1 MLANAQCQSTGSSPI
16 HRIRQQAG
24 SYNGMHLSDVIT
36 HYIQRN
42 FFTSTLIHCP
52 TVCISRYA
60 PLRSPFR
67 CMSMLQ
73 VQGVFK
79 SYATAQGPLAVLR
92 GADLQLGQGESL
104 ALMGE
109 SGSGKSTLLHLVAG
123 LDQVDKGSI
132 EIAGQRLDQMNE
144 AQLANW
150 RRTEIGLVFQQ
161 FNLIGSLKVEDNLAF
176 QARLAGRYQPQW
188 QAELVERLGLG
199 TLLKRYPEQL
209 SGGQQQ
215 RVAIGRALAS
225 RPGLL
230 LADEPTGNL
239 DENTSD
245 EVLQLLLDLLADSPT
260 SLLMVTHS
268 PRVAARLDRQ
278 AVLHLGRLAAEG
290 DR

>member
-1 MLANAQCQSTGSSPI
+1 MLEVK
-16 HRIRQQAG
+16 
-24 SYNGMHLSDVIT
+24 D
-36 HYIQRN
+36 
-42 FFTSTLIHCP
+42 
-52 TVCISRYA
+52 
-60 PLRSPFR
+60 
-67 CMSMLQ
+67 
-73 VQGVFK
+73 VFK
-79 SYATAQGPLAVLR
+79 SYQTAQGPLPVLR
-92 GADLQLGQGESL
+92 GVDLSLHNGSSL

-123 LDQVDKGSI
+123 LDQAD
-132 EIAGQRLDQMNE
+132 AGQIEVAGERLDQMTE

-161 FNLIGSLKVEDNLAF
+161 FNLIGSLRVEDNLAF

-188 QAELVERLGLG
+188 QAQLVERLGLG
-199 TLLKRYPEQL
+199 DLLKRYPEQL

-239 DENTSD
+239 DEATSV
-245 EVLQLLLDLLADSPT
+245 EVLQLLLDLLADSST

-268 PRVAARLDRQ
+268 PRVAERLSHQ
-278 AVLHLGRLAAEG
+278 VILHHGRLAAESG
-290 DR
+290 R

>member
-1 MLANAQCQSTGSSPI
+1 
-16 HRIRQQAG
+16 
-24 SYNGMHLSDVIT
+24 
-36 HYIQRN
+36 
-42 FFTSTLIHCP
+42 
-52 TVCISRYA
+52 
-60 PLRSPFR
+60 
-67 CMSMLQ
+67 MLQ
-73 VQGVFK
+73 VQNVFK
-79 SYATAQGPLAVLR
+79 SYTTAQGPLAVLR
-92 GADLQLGQGESL
+92 GVDLQLAQGESL

-123 LDQVDKGSI
+123 LDKVDDGRI
-132 EIAGQRLDQMNE
+132 DVNGQRLDRMSE
-144 AQLANW
+144 SQLANW

-176 QARLAGRYQPQW
+176 QARLAGRYDPVW
-188 QAELVERLGLG
+188 QAQLTERLGLG
-199 TLLKRYPEQL
+199 DLLKRYPEQL

-245 EVLQLLLDLLADSPT
+245 EVLQLLLDLLDDSPT

-268 PRVAARLDRQ
+268 ARVAERLSRKV
-278 AVLHLGRLAAEG
+278 VLHFGRLAPQGAS
-290 DR
+290 

>member
-1 MLANAQCQSTGSSPI
+1 MLEVKN
-16 HRIRQQAG
+16 
-24 SYNGMHLSDVIT
+24 
-36 HYIQRN
+36 
-42 FFTSTLIHCP
+42 
-52 TVCISRYA
+52 
-60 PLRSPFR
+60 
-67 CMSMLQ
+67 
-73 VQGVFK
+73 VFK
-79 SYATAQGPLAVLR
+79 SYATAQGPLVVLR
-92 GADLQLGQGESL
+92 GVDLRLENGSSL

-123 LDQVDKGSI
+123 LDQVDSGLI
-132 EIAGQRLDQMNE
+132 EVSGQRLDRMNE

-176 QARLAGRYQPQW
+176 QARLAGRYEPRW
-188 QAELVERLGLG
+188 QAQLVERLGLG
-199 TLLKRYPEQL
+199 DLLKRYPEQL

-239 DENTSD
+239 DEATSD
-245 EVLQLLLDLLADSPT
+245 EVLHLLLELLQDSPT

-268 PRVAARLDRQ
+268 PRVAERLAQ
-278 AVLHLGRLAAEG
+278 KVVLHLGRLAAESEG
-290 DR
+290 